1 MGNQQWGRAA
11 MAATFVDEVNVDTLD
26 FCEEVVE
33 LAEPISD
40 STEVI
45 VVSPVVNQFLLV
57 GQRQALTPVFNRFGI
72 GEAGGF

>member
-1 MGNQQWGRAA
+1 
-11 MAATFVDEVNVDTLD
+11 MAAALVDEVNVDALN

-40 STEVI
+40 SAEVI
-45 VVSPVVNQFLLV
+45 VVSPVVKQFLLV
-57 GQRQALTPVFNRFGI
+57 GQGQPLRSVFNRFGI